1 MMAARRPVQT
11 AAMSLASI
19 AAFLHNLGCLVQA
32 SCKPTSKT
40 IAVQTFYI
48 RSDCSLV
55 YKVPHNKQ
63 LPGLT
68 YLDALHNGQQQGTT
82 HQGSMAA
89 VVAEELLAG
98 QDAAMNWLVCSCP
111 AAKPQNRF
119 ESRQELSGL
128 GLLS

>member
-1 MMAARRPVQT
+1 MMAARRLVQT

-19 AAFLHNLGCLVQA
+19 AAFLRNLGCLIQA
-32 SCKPTSKT
+32 SCKSKT
-40 IAVQTFYI
+40 IAVQTFYV

-68 YLDALHNGQQQGTT
+68 YLDTLHNGQQQGTT
-82 HQGSMAA
+82 HEGAMKVA
-89 VVAEELLAG
+89 VLAEELFAG
-98 QDAAMNWLVCSCP
+98 QVAAVNWSVCSCP

-119 ESRQELSGL
+119 ESRRGLSEL

>member
-19 AAFLHNLGCLVQA
+19 AAFLRNLGCLIQA
-32 SCKPTSKT
+32 SCKLTSKT
-40 IAVQTFYI
+40 IAVQTIYV

-55 YKVPHNKQ
+55 CKVLHNKQ

-68 YLDALHNGQQQGTT
+68 YLDVLRNGQQQGTT
-82 HQGSMAA
+82 HKGFMAA
-89 VVAEELLAG
+89 VVAEELLACR
-98 QDAAMNWLVCSCP
+98 DAAVNRSICSCL
-111 AAKPQNRF
+111 AAEPQSRF